1 MLARDRRTE
10 PVRGIQPA
18 IAVEIVGYVVFLIV
32 SEMVSDLW
40 QPLLGNWL
48 HVILMAVLIWRGT
61 HLIQRP
67 EGRLFLTMAVLP
79 LVRIVSFAVSPT
91 FFPGVWFYSVSEALI
106 LMGGIATA
114 VVLRVPIEDL
124 GLRLPRLTWVTPLV
138 LLSGFVAGWAE
149 SHIITPQPVV
159 STLSWS
165 AAWLPSLML
174 IVTTGFVEEFV
185 FRGLLQ
191 SVSAKVV
198 GPMLSIVFTAV
209 VWSVLHTGWLS
220 FGDVVF
226 VLVVG
231 LLWCWMRTVE
241 RSIWT
246 LTLAH
251 GIANV
256 MLFVIIPNWPGRF
269 L

>member
-1 MLARDRRTE
+1 MTRNRRTQ
-10 PVRGIQPA
+10 PVRSLQPA
-18 IAVEIVGYVVFLIV
+18 IALELIGCVVFLII
-32 SEMVSDLW
+32 SEIVSDLW

-67 EGRLFLTMAVLP
+67 EGRLFLAMAVLP

-91 FFPGVWFYSVSEALI
+91 FFPGVWFYSVSEILI
-106 LMGGIATA
+106 LMGGIAA
-114 VVLRVPIEDL
+114 AFVLRVSVEDL

-138 LLSGFVAGWAE
+138 LLSGFAAGWAE
-149 SHIITPQPVV
+149 SHIISPQPVV
-159 STLSWS
+159 TTLSWS
-165 AAWLPSLML
+165 AVWLPSLML
-174 IVTTGFVEEFV
+174 IATTGFVEEFV

-191 SVSAKVV
+191 SVSAKLL
-198 GPMLSIVFTAV
+198 GPTLSIVFTAV

-220 FGDVVF
+220 FGDVMF

-231 LLWCWMRTVE
+231 LLWSWMRTVE